1 MTEKAVIVMVGL
13 PARGKSYIAQRIVSY
28 YRSAYGDGGGCRLFN
43 AGKERRF
50 LAADAQDAPPHP
62 ALYRTVTHQPHQP
75 RHPGDS
81 AEIDDDLS
89 GAEAEVGA
97 GPAPPQTL
105 FDTQNDDAVRARD
118 QIALATVQKM
128 CVWLQS
134 DNAHRVAIFDATNTT
149 AARRAMVVDTIRLHT
164 SGQTP
169 VIFIESICTDAEV
182 IHQNIVHKVRHSP
195 DYLENPDK
203 HWCYLDFKTRLEN
216 YERIYEPCDLA
227 AEFPQQEFSESLALL
242 RVVNQG
248 AKIQLQGHASPA
260 HESTLMCLLHGIY
273 HNTLD
278 AATFLPLAL
287 DTITK
292 ARSACSSTSS
302 SLFSLSSL
310 MLSSNATEEERVRE
324 SVDEA
329 AASDP
334 KPPNRALEQELE
346 LNLSGAA
353 SRAEQGSLRRDAN
366 D

>member
-28 YRSAYGDGGGCRLFN
+28 YRSAYGDGASCRLFN

-50 LAADAQDAPPHP
+50 LTADTQDVSPHP

-75 RHPGDS
+75 HHPGDNT
-81 AEIDDDLS
+81 EIDDDLS
-89 GAEAEVGA
+89 SAEADVSA
-97 GPAPPQTL
+97 DPPPPQML
-105 FDTQNDDAVRARD
+105 FDTQNDDAVRVRD
-118 QIALATVQKM
+118 QIALATLQKM

-134 DNAHRVAIFDATNTT
+134 DSTHHVAIFDATNTT
-149 AARRAMVVDTIRLHT
+149 AARRAMVVDTVRLHT
-164 SGQTP
+164 SAQIP
-169 VIFIESICTDAEV
+169 VIFIESICTDADV

-216 YERIYEPCDLA
+216 YERIYEPCDLG
-227 AEFPQQEFSESLALL
+227 AEFSQKESSETIALV

-248 AKIQLQGHASPA
+248 AKIQLQGGASPA

-292 ARSACSSTSS
+292 ARSGCSSTSS

-310 MLSSNATEEERVRE
+310 MLSSNAAEEERLRDA
-324 SVDEA
+324 VDEA
-329 AASDP
+329 AASGAKAP
-334 KPPNRALEQELE
+334 KQALEQKLE
-346 LNLSGAA
+346 LHLSGTA
-353 SRAEQGSLRRDAN
+353 SRSEQESSRRDAN